1 MIYPLARAFLACLAL
16 AALPPLS
23 QSFAAEGIELIGY
36 GARQKALAGGDIAD
50 SRDAMSMSINPAG
63 IAGLDSQFQA
73 GLTLLM
79 PERGYEATGPLVVLA
94 PGYVQSGE
102 PVFPVPNGGLIRRI
116 DDESAWGVV
125 VFGNGGIN
133 TSYSFNSYK
142 PAIRAPNVTLPP
154 GLGGFTLTGP
164 LIVPS
169 FGGPFGDGPAGIDL
183 RQVFVSLDYARMFG
197 PVKIGVA
204 PTIATQI
211 LNVQGLQTLYP
222 YSWDPYHLS
231 NNGYDWSFGGG
242 LRVGLE
248 YSILPNLR
256 VGLAGATPM
265 WMTSFSKYAGALAD
279 HGSLDVPASVNA
291 GLAFDPT
298 PDLTLMAGWRHIFY
312 HEVHSLGASSF
323 PIFYG
328 QLGSFGGPGLG
339 WRDTDM
345 ASIGLEWRALKPL
358 TLRLGYAY
366 ATPMIGGQDVTLN
379 VLAPALSRN
388 HMSGG
393 FKYEIDKNQSIDFAT
408 VYAFKSTVSGPENQ
422 FYSSFAYTLPALLGG
437 GSIPETLPPALN
449 PYTKVTAWL
458 SGLELSLSWS
468 YKFDAAVAPP
478 IAAKFSFP

>member
-1 MIYPLARAFLACLAL
+1 MKSPLKRSSFLYFALSALLAP
-16 AALPPLS
+16 A

-36 GARQKALAGGDIAD
+36 GARQKALAGGDIAN

-63 IAGLDSQFQA
+63 IVGLDSQFQA
-73 GLTLLM
+73 GGTLLL
-79 PERGYEATGPLVVLA
+79 PQRGYEATGPLVVVA

-102 PVFPVPNGGLIRRI
+102 PVFPVPNGGFIRRI

-125 VFGNGGIN
+125 VYGNGGIN
-133 TSYSFNSYK
+133 TSYGFNNYK
-142 PAIRAPNVTLPP
+142 PAIYAPNVPLPIP
-154 GLGGFTLTGP
+154 GLSLTGP

-183 RQVFVSLDYARMFG
+183 RQVFVSADYARSFG
-197 PVKIGVA
+197 PVKIGIA
-204 PTIATQI
+204 PTVVTQI
-211 LNVQGLQTLYP
+211 LNIQGLQTLYP

-256 VGLAGATPM
+256 LALAGATPM
-265 WMTSFSKYAGALAD
+265 WMTPFGKYAGAIAD

-291 GLAFDPT
+291 GLAFDPV
-298 PDLTLMAGWRHIFY
+298 PELTLMAGWRHIFY
-312 HEVHSLGASSF
+312 HEVHSFGASSF
-323 PIFYG
+323 PQFYG
-328 QLGSFGGPGLG
+328 QLGTFGGPGFG

-366 ATPMIGGQDVTLN
+366 STPMIGGQDVTLN

-388 HMSGG
+388 HVSGG
-393 FKYEIDKNQSIDFAT
+393 FKYEIDKSQSIDFAT

-422 FYSSFAYTLPALLGG
+422 FYSSFAYTVPTFLTPLLGTK
-437 GSIPETLPPALN
+437 IPVTVPPALN
-449 PYTKVTAWL
+449 PYTKITAWL
-458 SGLELSLSWS
+458 SGLELSVSWT
-468 YKFDAAVAPP
+468 YKFDAAAPQP
-478 IAAKFSFP
+478 IAAKF

>member
-1 MIYPLARAFLACLAL
+1 M
-16 AALPPLS
+16 
-23 QSFAAEGIELIGY
+23 
-36 GARQKALAGGDIAD
+36 
-50 SRDAMSMSINPAG
+50 
-63 IAGLDSQFQA
+63 
-73 GLTLLM
+73 
-79 PERGYEATGPLVVLA
+79 A

-102 PVFPVPNGGLIRRI
+102 PVFPVPNGGVIHRI
-116 DDESAWGVV
+116 DAESAWGVV
-125 VFGNGGIN
+125 VFGNGGVN
-133 TSYSFNSYK
+133 TSYGFNNYK
-142 PAIRAPNVTLPP
+142 PAIYAPNVPTGLPSP
-154 GLGGFTLTGP
+154 PFPSTITGP

-169 FGGPFGDGPAGIDL
+169 FGGPFGDGPTGIDL
-183 RQVFVSLDYARMFG
+183 RQVFMSLDYARQFG
-197 PVKIGVA
+197 PVKIGIA

-211 LNVQGLQTLYP
+211 LNVQGLQTLGA
-222 YSWDPYHLS
+222 YSWDQYHLS

-242 LRVGLE
+242 LRVGVE

-265 WMTSFSKYAGALAD
+265 WMTPFGKYAGALAD

-291 GLAFDPT
+291 GLAFDPM

-328 QLGSFGGPGLG
+328 QLGTFGGPGLG

-379 VLAPALSRN
+379 VLAPAISRN
-388 HMSGG
+388 HISGG

-422 FYSSFAYTLPALLGG
+422 FFASFAYTVPA
-437 GSIPETLPPALN
+437 IPGVFPGATIPVSVPPALN
-449 PYTKVTAWL
+449 PYTKITAWL
-458 SGLELSLSWS
+458 SGLELSLSWT
-468 YKFDAAVAPP
+468 YKFDATAPQP
-478 IAAKFSFP
+478 IAAKF